1 MFVLFYKNIW
11 NEVEKQFA
19 DIPSEEKHKIF
30 GVGAPSIVQTLNTLP
45 DDYDAENPSAKKET

>member
-1 MFVLFYKNIW
+1 M
-11 NEVEKQFA
+11 EKQFA